1 MQRRRLIAVAAA
13 LVVASGCSA
22 QSDDGPSA
30 GSAASSSE
38 SGPASG
44 VRQTVEAYVQAL
56 NSRSVSGL
64 ISVGGVKDE
73 EWSRQEADQILADR
87 GGRSFTI
94 KDVQTQ
100 QDMGPDVASVR
111 LSAEDKSGKPLRET
125 FTAVREK
132 KAWHLVV
139 FTNQPDGRGK
149 QSASTDKSP
158 S

>member
-30 GSAASSSE
+30 GSASSSAPE
-38 SGPASG
+38 SADGA
-44 VRQTVEAYVQAL
+44 RQAVESYVQAL

-64 ISVGGVKDE
+64 ISVGGVKDAA
-73 EWSRQEADQILADR
+73 WSRKEADQILSER
-87 GGRSFTI
+87 GGRGFTI
-94 KDVQTQ
+94 KGVQTQ

-111 LSAEDKSGKPLRET
+111 LSVEDKSGKPLRET
-125 FTAVREK
+125 LTAVREK

-139 FTNQPDGRGK
+139 FTNQPADQGK
-149 QSASTDKSP
+149 ESASTDKS
-158 S
+158 SS

>member
-1 MQRRRLIAVAAA
+1 MAAA
-13 LVVASGCSA
+13 LVVACACSP
-22 QSDDGPSA
+22 QNDGGPSG
-30 GSAASSSE
+30 GSAASPSE
-38 SGPASG
+38 SGSAGG
-44 VRQTVEAYVQAL
+44 VRRAVEAYVQAL

-64 ISVGGVKDE
+64 VSVGGVKDE
-73 EWSRQEADQILADR
+73 EWSRQEAGQILSER
-87 GGRSFTI
+87 GGRGFTV

-149 QSASTDKSP
+149 EPSSTDKP
-158 S
+158 SS